1 MATWIHRASAN
12 PGKPGLLIVGGDR
25 DVWRRL
31 AAVFAGLGHTVAVTD
46 SAPEAVADVLR
57 GATRVVVIDKRLDGC
72 RVGELVPL
80 LKRCNPFLSI
90 ILVSG
95 DAPVP
100 LLRKLRREGL
110 FYHALEPLNVD
121 DLDEVRQAVCCAFD
135 SVAAKRADGQA
146 LRRIARNPDEMERR
160 IP

>member
-1 MATWIHRASAN
+1 MATWIHKSNAVPA
-12 PGKPGLLIVGGDR
+12 KPGLLIVGGDR

-31 AAVFAGLGHTVAVTD
+31 AAVFANSGYTVAVTS

-57 GATRVVVIDKRLDGC
+57 GDTRVVLVDKELDGC

-95 DAPVP
+95 DTPVP

-110 FYHALEPLNVD
+110 FYHALQPSSVE
-121 DLDEVRQAVCCAFD
+121 DLEEIRQAVSCAFD
-135 SVAAKRADGQA
+135 SRPVRYAEGQA
-146 LRRIARNPDEMERR
+146 LRRTAKSPCEGERR
-160 IP
+160 ES